1 MIQACIFDLDGVI
14 VDTAKYHFEA
24 WLALAHSLEIPFTK
38 VDNEAM
44 KGLSRKASLDVLLS
58 LGDQKYSLDQQQELL
73 TRKNDIYLESV
84 KDMDGSAILPGV
96 VELLN
101 LLKKHDIKIA
111 LGSASKNAR
120 PILDKIGLT
129 DQFDF
134 IVDGNDVKRA
144 KPDPEVFLK
153 GATLLRCLPPVTMVW
168 EDSAKGIDAALAG
181 GFITVGIGQAKYLN
195 HAHEVISSLVDVDM
209 NFILDLQHRMSS
221 VRALT
226 NELSKGKS

>member
-84 KDMDGSAILPGV
+84 K
-96 VELLN
+96 E
-101 LLKKHDIKIA
+101 
-111 LGSASKNAR
+111 GSASKNAR